1 MRINFLPLGKKAR
14 NFSAAKAKGT
24 RKESNGK
31 RVQWVF
37 PRPNAMGKIPK
48 SEGGEGQE
56 KRHSVWMS
64 THVAVFLHPI
74 PSFLLPFNNSF
85 MISVIN

>member
-56 KRHSVWMS
+56 KRIKILIRFILAKLNFQRWS
-64 THVAVFLHPI
+64 
-74 PSFLLPFNNSF
+74 
-85 MISVIN
+85 